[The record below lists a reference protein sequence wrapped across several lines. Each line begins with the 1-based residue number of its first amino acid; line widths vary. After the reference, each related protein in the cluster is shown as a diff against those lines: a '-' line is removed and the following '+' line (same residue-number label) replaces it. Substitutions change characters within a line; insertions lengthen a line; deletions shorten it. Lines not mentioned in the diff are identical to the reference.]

1 MKQNRFLLCST
12 LAVLLLFGSGCA
24 DKEDSGTK
32 KNAGVGVTT
41 IATTILPGEIGTE
54 QTVDGATVTLNGV
67 YSSSFENVRNGYP
80 SDIIFFSF
88 TVTNNTDAPIAA
100 NFSQTCEMEID
111 GKPSEA
117 FSAKAIASV
126 YKQFGSDAEMFV
138 DEIPAGETVTGYIGA
153 EMYRGYKEA
162 TLLYTPLAGGTS
174 DNKDRSKLISYTF
187 QPEDLE
193 YIGDPV
199 AADAAVTTAFDEET
213 VAETTVPETE

>member
-1 MKQNRFLLCST
+1 MKYNRFLLCST
-12 LAVLLLFGSGCA
+12 LAAALLLSSGCA
-24 DKEDSGTK
+24 DKEESSDIQT
-32 KNAGVGVTT
+32 AVTT
-41 IATTILPGEIGTE
+41 IATTIFPGEIGTE

-138 DEIPAGETVTGYIGA
+138 EEIPAGKTVTGYIGA

-187 QPEDLE
+187 QPEELE

-199 AADAAVTTAFDEET
+199 VADVAVTTAPDEKT
-213 VAETTVPETE
+213 TAETTVSAGE

>member
-1 MKQNRFLLCST
+1 MKQNRFLLCCT
-12 LAVLLLFGSGCA
+12 LAAALLLSSGCA

-32 KNAGVGVTT
+32 KSNSTWNGMTT
-41 IATTILPGEIGTE
+41 ITTTILPGEIGTE

-67 YSSSFENVRNGYP
+67 YRSSFENVRNGYP

-111 GKPSEA
+111 GKPSEV
-117 FSAKAIASV
+117 FSAKAISSV
-126 YKQFGSDAEMFV
+126 YKQFGSNAEMFV

-187 QPEDLE
+187 HPEDLE

-199 AADAAVTTAFDEET
+199 VTDVAVTTAPA
-213 VAETTVPETE
+213 AETTRSVTE